1 MPLFKSL
8 PLRKKMILLFLLI
21 SSTVL
26 TLATTGFAINDWHDS
41 RLQVTENL
49 RSQADIISH
58 NAIAALTFEDPESV
72 RITLESLENVRNI
85 VLAVVY
91 DADKHIFA
99 QYSPKGYSAPPLPDS
114 LEGELNRTLY
124 VIRPVKVD
132 QETIGFTLLLSDL
145 SYLKKRQ
152 IDQIS
157 IAFVVF
163 LLSLIVALV
172 LSSVAQNIITRPIT
186 QLASTARKITRTQNY
201 QLRVRNRSRDEIG
214 SLAADFNQMI
224 EQIQT
229 RDNELQDASQL
240 LEKKVKDRT
249 AELLRL
255 TEQLEHQAFHDNL
268 TGLPNRSTFDNQLNA
283 AINYACRQGEQLTV
297 MFLDLDRF
305 KDINDT
311 LGHDMGDQLLI
322 ELSSRLKNSLR
333 ASDTLARLGGDEF
346 AILTVNTS
354 QHHATNIAAKLVDE
368 IKKPVIIGDLNLQVT
383 TSIGISIYPQDGT
396 DATTIVKHADTAM
409 YSAKAAG
416 RNQFNFFDKQMN
428 IHSER
433 RIQLAQKLRHAID
446 NNLFQVYYQPK
457 WCTRRSVMV
466 GVEALIRWFD
476 TEEGAISPEEFI
488 PLAEDQGLIGQI
500 DQWVMNQSC
509 RDILQLHQQFG
520 HKLQLSV
527 NFSPAHF
534 IRHDLYNRIADVLT
548 QTGFPGTSLDI
559 EMTETVMAAEND
571 SLLKQLDQIRTLG
584 IEISID
590 DFGIAYSSLSR
601 LKRLPLNTLK
611 IDRSFIR
618 DIGRDHDD
626 EIIVKTIID
635 MAHNLNLKVVA
646 EGVETQEQLTFV
658 TQYNCDQVQGFLFSP
673 PLPLEK
679 ISALMQAQAS
689 AQLNEP

>member
-1 MPLFKSL
+1 MPFFKTL
-8 PLRKKMILLFLLI
+8 PLRKKMILLLLLT

-26 TLATTGFAINDWHDS
+26 TLATTGFAVNDWHDS
-41 RLQVTENL
+41 KLQLTENL
-49 RSQADIISH
+49 RSQADIIS
-58 NAIAALTFEDPESV
+58 NNSIAALTFEDPESV
-72 RITLESLENVRNI
+72 RMTLESLKNVRNI

-91 DADKHIFA
+91 DADKRIFA
-99 QYSPKGYSAPPLPDS
+99 QYSPQNYPTPPLPDS
-114 LEGELNRTLY
+114 LEGELNGSLY

-132 QETIGFTLLLSDL
+132 QETVGFTLLLTDL

-152 IDQIS
+152 RDQIG

-163 LLSLIVALV
+163 LLSLIVALL

-186 QLASTARKITRTQNY
+186 RLASTARKITRTRNY

-214 SLAADFNQMI
+214 SLANDFNRMI

-229 RDNELQDASQL
+229 RENELQDARQL

-268 TGLPNRSTFDNQLNA
+268 TGLPNRSTFDKKLNA
-283 AINYACRQGEQLTV
+283 AINYASRQGEQLTV

-322 ELSSRLKNSLR
+322 ELSSRLKNCLR
-333 ASDTLARLGGDEF
+333 ASDTLARFGGDEF
-346 AILTVNTS
+346 AVLTVSTS
-354 QHHATNIAAKLVDE
+354 QDHATNIAVKLIEEV
-368 IKKPVIIGDLNLQVT
+368 KKPVIIDDLNLQVT
-383 TSIGISIYPQDGT
+383 TSIGISVYPDDGP
-396 DATTIVKHADTAM
+396 DAITLVKHADTAM
-409 YSAKAAG
+409 YSSKAAG

-457 WCTRRSVMV
+457 WCIRRSAIV

-476 TEEGAISPEEFI
+476 AEEDAISPEEFI
-488 PLAEDQGLIGQI
+488 PLAEDQGLIGQV
-500 DQWVMNQSC
+500 DQWVMHKACQ
-509 RDILQLHQQFG
+509 DILQLHQQFG
-520 HKLQLSV
+520 YKLQLSV

-534 IRHDLYNRIADVLT
+534 IRHDLYTRIADVLT
-548 QTGFPGTSLDI
+548 KTGFPGSSLDL
-559 EMTETVMAAEND
+559 EVTETVMATEND

-626 EIIVKTIID
+626 EMIVKTIID

-679 ISALMQAQAS
+679 LIALMQAQES
-689 AQLNEP
+689 AQLNQP